1 MARQDKDLDK
11 DIDDMIE
18 EIKKPTKNIVY
29 IFENDGKNIY
39 RREFGADI
47 STREKIEEN
56 KDD

>member
-1 MARQDKDLDK
+1 MARQGKDLDK
-11 DIDDMIE
+11 DIDDMME
-18 EIKKPTKNIVY
+18 EIKKPTKHVAY

-47 STREKIEEN
+47 STREIIEEN